1 MSDESNALNALA
13 TSIRI
18 AIDGQT
24 QVNDGLAQFVSESTE
39 VQKLATK
46 RILRLDERLGELE
59 YDVKENK
66 RKLDMLIMNLSKI
79 LNVSTVELEY

>member
-1 MSDESNALNALA
+1 MSDENNALNALA

-24 QVNDGLAQFVSESTE
+24 SVNDSLSEFVTESTE
-39 VQKLATK
+39 VQMLTAK
-46 RILRLDERLGELE
+46 RILNLDERLGELE

-66 RKLDMLIMNLSKI
+66 RKLDMLILNLSKI
-79 LNVSTVELEY
+79 LKVSTVELEY

>member
-1 MSDESNALNALA
+1 MSDENNALNALA

-18 AIDGQT
+18 AIDEQT
-24 QVNDGLAQFVSESTE
+24 SMNESLSEFVTESTD
-39 VQKLATK
+39 VQMLTAK
-46 RILRLDERLGELE
+46 RILNLDERLGELE

-66 RKLDMLIMNLSKI
+66 RKLNMLIMNLSKI